1 MSVNRSKSTWAQ
13 AYLINKNNKQT
24 SKSTSWSQRLLFGI
38 SIATMVLILSGCTTI
53 QGATDDS
60 PSFAEGGKLRITATT
75 GMIADAAREVG
86 GEHVTVVGLMG
97 PGVDPHMYKASQGDI
112 RKLDDADLVL
122 YNGLHLEGSMTKIME
137 KMSKTRHIVAVAENI
152 EPSQLRH
159 SEDGATEY
167 DPHIWFDVSL
177 WMNVTQTIE
186 TALIQADPAH
196 EADYRENASQYL
208 AELNELHQEVQQKI
222 ASIPESGRVLV
233 TAHDA
238 FGYYGDAYQIEVKG
252 LQGISTAAEYG
263 SKDVSDLRNE
273 LVERG
278 IKAVFVESSVPSRS
292 MEAII
297 AGAQSMGHTVRIGGE
312 LFSDAMGEAG
322 TIEGTYIGMVRHNT
336 DTIVEALK

>member
-1 MSVNRSKSTWAQ
+1 MSVNRSRSSWAQ
-13 AYLINKNNKQT
+13 AYLIHKRHR
-24 SKSTSWSQRLLFGI
+24 KSGISSPFYQRIIYGI
-38 SIATMVLILSGCTTI
+38 SIVVIVLILSGCTTI
-53 QGATDDS
+53 QGAVDDS
-60 PSFAEGGKLRITATT
+60 PSFEEGGKLRITATT
-75 GMIADAAREVG
+75 GMIADATREVG
-86 GEHVTVVGLMG
+86 GEHVTVTGLMG

-137 KMSKTRHIVAVAENI
+137 KMSKSRHVVAVAENI
-152 EPSQLRH
+152 DPAQLRY

-186 TALIQADPAH
+186 AALIEADPAH
-196 EADYRENASQYL
+196 EADYRQNATQYL
-208 AELNELHQEVQQKI
+208 TVLNELHQEVQSKI
-222 ASIPESGRVLV
+222 ASIPESGRVLI

-238 FGYYGDAYQIEVKG
+238 FGYYGNAYNIEVKG

-297 AGAQSMGHTVRIGGE
+297 AGAKSMGHTVQIGGE

>member
-1 MSVNRSKSTWAQ
+1 MSVNRSRSSWAQ
-13 AYLINKNNKQT
+13 AYLIHKRHR
-24 SKSTSWSQRLLFGI
+24 KSGI
-38 SIATMVLILSGCTTI
+38 SAPLYQRMIYGISVAVIVLILSGCTTI
-53 QGATDDS
+53 QGAVDDS
-60 PSFAEGGKLRITATT
+60 PSFEEGGKLRITATT

-86 GEHVTVVGLMG
+86 GEHVTVTGLMG

-137 KMSKTRHIVAVAENI
+137 KMSKSRHVVAVAENI
-152 EPSQLRH
+152 DPAQLRY

-177 WMNVTQTIE
+177 WINVTQTIE
-186 TALIQADPAH
+186 AALIEADPAH
-196 EADYRENASQYL
+196 EADYRQNATQYL
-208 AELNELHQEVQQKI
+208 TALNELHQEVQSKI
-222 ASIPESGRVLV
+222 ASIPESGRVLI

-238 FGYYGDAYQIEVKG
+238 FGYYGDAYNIEVKG

-297 AGAQSMGHTVRIGGE
+297 AGAQSMGHTVQIGGE